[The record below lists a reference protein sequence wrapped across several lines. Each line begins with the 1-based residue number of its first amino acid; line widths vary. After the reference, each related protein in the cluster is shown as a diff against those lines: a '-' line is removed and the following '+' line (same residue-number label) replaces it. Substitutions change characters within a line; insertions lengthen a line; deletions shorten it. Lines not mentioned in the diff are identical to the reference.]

1 MDGAPNECSS
11 KSLGNSSALYF
22 CVCQIKLAIAMT
34 CSLSVHD
41 LERIA
46 AVIGGTLLKEEHSWI
61 IEQRHHH
68 GRLEQLITIY
78 PQVSTPRGEM
88 TLVTVQS
95 RQGYYQL
102 FGCTDFL
109 IIEPDEVVFVAR
121 ANDAAS
127 CLLIGAER
135 TCTLYAGVPLR
146 LLRQPLDRL
155 DPALLLAVMQL
166 SLAEH
171 LFVGEHNG

>member
-1 MDGAPNECSS
+1 MSCI
-11 KSLGNSSALYF
+11 LSARD
-22 CVCQIKLAIAMT
+22 V
-34 CSLSVHD
+34 
-41 LERIA
+41 ERIA
-46 AVIGGTLLKEEHSWI
+46 AVIRGTLHKEEESWS
-61 IEQRHHH
+61 IEQRY
-68 GRLEQLITIY
+68 GGKLEQLITIS
-78 PQVSTPRGEM
+78 PQVLTPRGEM

-109 IIEPDEVVFVAR
+109 IIEPDEVLFVAR
-121 ANDAAS
+121 ESDIAS

-135 TCTLYAGVPLR
+135 TCTLYAGVPLI
-146 LLRQPLDRL
+146 LLRERLERL

-171 LFVGEHNG
+171 LFVGEHNGREK